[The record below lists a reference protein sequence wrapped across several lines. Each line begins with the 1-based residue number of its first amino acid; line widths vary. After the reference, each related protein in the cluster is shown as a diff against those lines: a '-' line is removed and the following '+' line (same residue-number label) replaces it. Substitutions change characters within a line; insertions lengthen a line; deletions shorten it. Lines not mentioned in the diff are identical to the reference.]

1 MVESRNGGRTILR
14 RVMEQ
19 PQRRY
24 LSSFHSPTRN
34 MLKVLCRWP
43 KLVLCIHRKYQGM
56 ILLRASTVTFH
67 YLVGTKMTTQRE
79 SSNSCLSVSTDASRR
94 EEHRKREE
102 RSGKP
107 CPFFHAKVQI
117 GPSGS
122 KGAASRK
129 SKAAPRQNEAAT
141 EDSEVEKLAPAPA
154 KKGKQKSTVNGSMR
168 EPTCT
173 LFYLL

>member
-1 MVESRNGGRTILR
+1 MILR

-24 LSSFHSPTRN
+24 MSCFHSFTRN
-34 MLKVLCRWP
+34 MLKVLYRWP
-43 KLVLCIHRKYQGM
+43 KLVSYIHRKCQGM
-56 ILLRASTVTFH
+56 ILRRASTVTSH
-67 YLVGTKMTTQRE
+67 YLVGMKMTIQRE
-79 SSNSCLSVSTDASRR
+79 PSNSFLSDFTDTSRR

-129 SKAAPRQNEAAT
+129 SKAAPRQNEVAT

-168 EPTCT
+168 EPAST
-173 LFYLL
+173 LMCLLLC